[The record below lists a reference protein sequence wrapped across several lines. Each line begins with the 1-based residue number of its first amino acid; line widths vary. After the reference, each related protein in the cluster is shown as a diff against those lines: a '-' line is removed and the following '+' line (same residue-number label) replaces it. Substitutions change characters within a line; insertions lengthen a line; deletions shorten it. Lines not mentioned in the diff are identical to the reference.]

1 MAQQPTSASG
11 ALDTGLFKT
20 GECPNS
26 GETYTTGT
34 GSLGTRSGVSNR
46 HHVQASKNVIVRD
59 DGSLALKLSAKCDCG
74 WSKSTVIDND

>member
-11 ALDTGLFKT
+11 ALDTGLFKN
-20 GECPNS
+20 GGCPNS
-26 GETYTTGT
+26 GETYST

-74 WSKSTVIDND
+74 WSESTVIDND